1 MHGTV
6 TVMLVC
12 RSVPSGIQFA
22 GDGKYPSLGIKIL
35 YWLIWLVESAFPP
48 SSFFLNKIATVV
60 QTAYGFPGSQTEQ
73 ECWTTT
79 DIHIVLKAVLC
90 ILTVLPPF
98 LPAVCLGVIG
108 VALLRVSIF
117 LISV

>member
-6 TVMLVC
+6 TVMLAC

-22 GDGKYPSLGIKIL
+22 GDGRYPSLRIKIL
-35 YWLIWLVESAFPP
+35 NWLICLVESALPT
-48 SSFFLNKIATVV
+48 STVV
-60 QTAYGFPGSQTEQ
+60 QTAYGFPGSQTQQ

-79 DIHIVLKAVLC
+79 DIHIVLKGVIC

-108 VALLRVSIF
+108 VALLRASIF
-117 LISV
+117 LISA